1 MRLFLFVLLL
11 VTLSFSSVFADHNK
25 CPSSPYFDVAPSD
38 ITHAKDLSAEEL
50 AYHSKYMQI
59 AIDVAIEN
67 NSKFAAAIV
76 HKNGTLMCTGVN
88 VGGSRMYHGEVKAIM
103 NCTNMYQKA
112 TWEDYSL
119 YTTGEPCPMC
129 SAAIM
134 WTLFQKV
141 IFASY
146 VSNMYCERCFNQLPM
161 DSNEIFKLGYGI
173 NHDIVVIGGVMDQ
186 VTDTFF
192 PSVCNQA
199 ETGWGVTPLCQ
210 KGWSR
215 ECPRPSRYFGN

>member
-1 MRLFLFVLLL
+1 MRLILTLLL
-11 VTLSFSSVFADHNK
+11 VILSIVAASAHKNNN

-38 ITHAKDLSAEEL
+38 ITHAKDLSATEL
-50 AYHSKYMQI
+50 AFHEKYMKI
-59 AIDVAIEN
+59 AIDVAIDN

-103 NCTNMYQKA
+103 NCTTLYGKA
-112 TWEDYSL
+112 TWEDHYL

-134 WTLFQKV
+134 WTKFQKV

-173 NHDIVVIGGVMDQ
+173 NHQIVVIGGVMDS

-192 PSVCNQA
+192 PSMCNQA
-199 ETGWGVTPLCQ
+199 ETGWGVTPICQ
-210 KGWSR
+210 KGWNR
-215 ECPRPSRYFGN
+215 DCVRPSRYFGF